1 MTQHKHDKYSRKYL
15 KYRRQ
20 ILRKMCQRL
29 SKLQVCRDNR
39 DKMNWTLYMRVWCSP
54 ASERHPRPVDSNQ
67 QLSHAAVFFLSSFAS
82 AK

>member
-39 DKMNWTLYMRVWCSP
+39 DKMN
-54 ASERHPRPVDSNQ
+54 
-67 QLSHAAVFFLSSFAS
+67 
-82 AK
+82 